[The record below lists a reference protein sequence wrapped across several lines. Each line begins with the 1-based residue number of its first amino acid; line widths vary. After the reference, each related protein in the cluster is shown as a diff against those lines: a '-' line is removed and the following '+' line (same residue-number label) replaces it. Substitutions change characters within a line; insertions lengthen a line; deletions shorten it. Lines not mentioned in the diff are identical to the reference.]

1 MNEKGKKKVVRSFD
15 ELSELLQDVVKEK
28 SNEQGKN

>member
-15 ELSELLQDVVKEK
+15 ELATLLETVKEQT
-28 SNEQGKN
+28 NE